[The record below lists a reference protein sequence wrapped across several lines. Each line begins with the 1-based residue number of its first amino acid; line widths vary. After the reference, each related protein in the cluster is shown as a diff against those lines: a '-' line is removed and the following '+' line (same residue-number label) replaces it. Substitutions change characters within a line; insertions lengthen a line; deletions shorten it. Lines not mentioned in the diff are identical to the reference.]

1 MTGSDFI
8 LYLIFPIFFIFGVI
22 PLMGGTFLAI
32 VFYIGKGI
40 VKSAEA
46 FEKFEK
52 KTYSKYKIYHYKG
65 YIDYAL
71 CYIAGLIFI
80 GLWIVLVRLTQ

>member
-22 PLMGGTFLAI
+22 PFMGLLLLAVVI
-32 VFYIGKGI
+32 SIGKGI

-52 KTYSKYKIYHYKG
+52 KTYSKYKLYRYKG

-80 GLWIVLVRLTQ
+80 GLWIVSIRLTQ